1 MEQNMKNTL
10 HLKRTEKLSIIF
22 IAMLFCIGTFHEYL
36 ACVFSIAL
44 IVWLFFNLKTN
55 KELKLYKNI
64 ASITIFMMIIFYTLS
79 PLWAIDSGMA
89 IVGFVK
95 FLPIPLFMLGLMQ
108 DKKASEE
115 IKQYL
120 PYVAA
125 IMTVISAIGMQIP
138 MFQGFFSVAGR
149 LAGFFQY
156 PNTFALMLLVS
167 ELLLFQKKEFQKQDY
182 ITLIVLLAGI
192 LYTGSRTVFVL
203 AVLANVA
210 MLLLSKN
217 KNVKKIALGSMVLIA
232 VVAIIVVVV
241 LGEGT
246 ILERFTAISWKE
258 STFVGRLLYFRD
270 AFPLILK
277 NPFGLGYMGYYY
289 IQQSIQSGVYAVR
302 YVHNDFLQI
311 LLDIGWVPCG
321 LFLAIFI
328 KTICNKK
335 TDVHTKI
342 ILMTFALHSCFD
354 FDLQFVAVFCLLLV
368 FLGVDSGKEIV
379 VKRNLTAW
387 KAGFG
392 VLGLLSLYLGLS
404 LTLYQ
409 MSQYETS
416 YKLYP
421 GNTQTASVVLMRT
434 DDLESANSI
443 AERIIKRN
451 EYVTLAY
458 SVKARYAYSQGDFGS
473 LIQYKNYIFETAPF
487 AYEEYEE
494 YCYMLLNGIGLY
506 TKNGDMESA
515 DICKQELIA
524 VREKLNGLANRLSDL
539 GKMIKDQPQTK
550 LPADIESYIEK
561 LEVAN

>member
-1 MEQNMKNTL
+1 MKSTL
-10 HLKRTEKLSIIF
+10 HLERTEKFSIIF
-22 IAMLFCIGTFHEYL
+22 IAMLLCIGTFHEYL
-36 ACVFSIAL
+36 ACIFSIAL
-44 IVWLFFNLKTN
+44 IVLLFFNLKKN
-55 KELKLYKNI
+55 KELKVCKNI
-64 ASITIFMMIIFYTLS
+64 ASITIFMMTIFYAIS

-89 IVGFVK
+89 LMGFVK
-95 FLPIPLFMLGLMQ
+95 FLPVPLFMLGLMQ

-125 IMTVISAIGMQIP
+125 GMTVISAIGMQIP
-138 MFQGFFSVAGR
+138 MLKEFFSVAGR

-156 PNTFALMLLVS
+156 PNTFALVLLVA
-167 ELLLFQKKEFQKQDY
+167 ELLLFYKKEFRKQDY
-182 ITLIVLLAGI
+182 AVLIVLFAGI
-192 LYTGSRTVFVL
+192 LYSGSRTVFVL
-203 AVLANVA
+203 ALLANVA
-210 MLLLSKN
+210 MLYLSEN
-217 KNVKKIALGSMVLIA
+217 KKTKKIAIGSIVLVAVIA
-232 VVAIIVVVV
+232 IVLVVV

-246 ILERFTAISWKE
+246 VLERFAAISWKE

-270 AFPLILK
+270 ALPVIIK

-289 IQQSIQSGVYAVR
+289 IQQSIQTGVYAVR

-311 LLDIGWVPCG
+311 LLDIGWIPCG
-321 LFLAIFI
+321 LILAAFI
-328 KTICNKK
+328 KAICSKK
-335 TDVHTKI
+335 TDVNTKI
-342 ILMTFALHSCFD
+342 ILIVFALHSCFD
-354 FDLQFVAVFCLLLV
+354 FDLQFIAVFCLLLV

-387 KAGFG
+387 RVGFG
-392 VLGLLSLYLGLS
+392 GLGVVSLYLGLA

-409 MSQYETS
+409 INQYETS

-421 GNTQTASVVLMRT
+421 GNTQAATVVLMRT

-458 SVKARYAYSQGDFGS
+458 SVKARHAYSQGDFGS

-515 DICKQELIA
+515 EICKQELIA
-524 VREKLNGLANRLSDL
+524 VREKLNGLDDRLSNL
-539 GKMIKDQPQTK
+539 GKQIKDQPQTK